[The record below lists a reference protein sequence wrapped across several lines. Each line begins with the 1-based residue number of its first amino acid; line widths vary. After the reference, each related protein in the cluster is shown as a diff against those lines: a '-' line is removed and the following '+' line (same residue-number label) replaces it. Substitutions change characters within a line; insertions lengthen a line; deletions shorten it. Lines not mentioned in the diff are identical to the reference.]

1 MGDSRA
7 PAGAP
12 ELLYYR
18 PWRGAFRRPAAAVWP
33 VARVSLGMV
42 LRRRLFWGIYGLGLF
57 VFAMFFFGQY
67 FLAWAQGQT
76 AEGEVEVGSFGR
88 ANPNNLI
95 QFVRFF
101 LKVDGSGASYRIF
114 FNYQIFIVMIV
125 LALAGSVLVGNDLRF
140 GSLPFYLSKPLSRRH
155 YLLGKGL
162 AVAVFINLM
171 TTLPALVLYV
181 QFGLLDSWDYFYDR
195 AYLFFGILGYGL
207 VLTVS
212 LTLILLATAMWLRRT
227 VPLIMAWTTLFF
239 FLRQLSFLLVDG
251 LRFHARWRLIDLWND
266 AGLLGTLMLRVDPR
280 SVRPEVQPPWP
291 EAALVLGGVSLA
303 CLTYL
308 VVRIRAVEIV
318 R

>member
-12 ELLYYR
+12 DLLYYR
-18 PWRGAFRRPAAAVWP
+18 PWRGAFRRPAYSVWP
-33 VARVSLGMV
+33 VARVALGMV
-42 LRRRLFWGIYGLGLF
+42 LGRRLFWWLYGLGLF
-57 VFAMFFFGQY
+57 IFGMFFFGQY
-67 FLAWAQGQT
+67 FLAWAQGQVSE
-76 AEGEVEVGSFGR
+76 AEVDVGGMGR

-95 QFVRFF
+95 QFLRFF
-101 LKVDGSGASYRIF
+101 LKVDGSPEMFRTF
-114 FNYQIFIVMIV
+114 FLYQNFIVVIV
-125 LALAGSVLVGNDLRF
+125 LALAGSIVIGNDLRF
-140 GSLPFYLSKPLSRRH
+140 GSLPFYLAKPLSRRH

-162 AVAVFINLM
+162 AVAALINLM
-171 TTLPALVLYV
+171 TTLPALALYA
-181 QFGLLDSWDYFYDR
+181 QYGLLDSWDYFFDR

-212 LTLILLATAMWLRRT
+212 LTLLLLATAMWLRRT

-239 FLRQLSFLLVDG
+239 FLRSLAQLLVDG
-251 LRFHARWRLIDLWND
+251 LRLSERWRLIDLWND
-266 AGLLGTLMLRVDPR
+266 AGLLGSMMLRVDLR
-280 SVRPEVQPPWP
+280 ALRPEAQPPWH

-308 VVRIRAVEIV
+308 VLRIRGVEIV